1 MNQAGRW
8 EQEER
13 RSFQLSTSCFLLL
26 SPTKINMKHNIAF
39 LSLCVMIFS
48 FNGLFAQ
55 KFEGLANT
63 PPMGWN
69 SWNTFG
75 TNINEQLVKDIA
87 NTFIDKGLKDAGY
100 QYVVLDDGWM
110 AMERDKA
117 GNLVADPVKFPSGM
131 KSLVDYVHSK
141 GLKFGI
147 YNCAGAKTCGGY
159 PGSRG
164 HEYQDALLYA
174 SWGVDYL
181 KYDWCNTEKINAES
195 AYTTMRDALYK
206 AGRPVVFSLCE
217 WGDNQ
222 PWLWAKNIGQLWRV
236 SGDITNCWD
245 CELSHGSWSSS
256 GVMRIVDMRQD
267 KILRQYS
274 GPNQWNDLDMM
285 EVGNGMTVYEDK
297 SHFALWCMHASPLI
311 MGNDLRSATKET
323 FSILT
328 NKEAIAVNQDALGIE
343 GFKSFAENGLEIWAK
358 PLSNGDWAIC
368 FLNRGNGIKN
378 IAFDWKKHE
387 RVEDALKHLDMYFN
401 KNTYKIRD
409 LFLHQDIGT
418 TDEVLKKELKE
429 HEILM
434 LRLTK
439 IK

>member
-1 MNQAGRW
+1 MMNSKMYFMAIW
-8 EQEER
+8 
-13 RSFQLSTSCFLLL
+13 
-26 SPTKINMKHNIAF
+26 
-39 LSLCVMIFS
+39 VMIFS
-48 FNGLFAQ
+48 VCSLQAQ
-55 KFEGLANT
+55 KFENLAPT

-69 SWNTFG
+69 SWNTFA
-75 TNINEQLVKDIA
+75 TNINEQLVKDVA
-87 NTFIDKGLKDAGY
+87 NIFVEKGLKDAGY

-110 AMERDKA
+110 AMERDKT
-117 GNLVADPVKFPSGM
+117 GNLIADPVKFPNGM
-131 KSLVDYVHSK
+131 KALADYVHSK
-141 GLKFGI
+141 GLKFGL

-222 PWLWAKNIGQLWRV
+222 PWLWAKNIGQLWRI

-245 CELSHGSWSSS
+245 CDLNHGTWSSW
-256 GVMRIVDMRQD
+256 GIMKIVDMHQG
-267 KILRQYS
+267 KKLRQYS

-285 EVGNGMTVYEDK
+285 EVGNGMTVNEDK

-323 FSILT
+323 INILS
-328 NKEAIAVNQDALGIE
+328 NKEAIAVNQDPAGIE
-343 GFKSFAENGLEIWAK
+343 GFRFYAENNLEIWAK
-358 PLSNGDWAIC
+358 PLSNDEWAIL
-368 FLNRGNGIKN
+368 FLNRGNGVRVLN
-378 IAFDWKKHE
+378 FDWKVYE
-387 RVEDALKHLDMYFN
+387 RIEDAMKKMDMNF
-401 KNTYKIRD
+401 KKDTYKIRD
-409 LFLHQDIGT
+409 LHGHMDIGT
-418 TDEVLKKELKE
+418 TNEILKRELKE
-429 HEILM
+429 HDVLM

-439 IK
+439 VK